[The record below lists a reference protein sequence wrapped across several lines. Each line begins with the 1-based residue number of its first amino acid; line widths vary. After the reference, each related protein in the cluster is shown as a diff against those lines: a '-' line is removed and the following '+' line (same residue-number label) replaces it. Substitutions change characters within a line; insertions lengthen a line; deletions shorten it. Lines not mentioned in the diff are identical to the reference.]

1 MRVSKFGATILGVG
15 MLFTAFGLVSSTSAT
30 VSNPV
35 LVESNATTCAGVG
48 YPNSLQYD
56 GSTTS
61 SVYVGP
67 LFTATVTSDQF
78 VTISAVAAGVT
89 FQAIVVK
96 GGDGYHVYNPPV
108 ANMQSPLNGG
118 GNVPALSHWYA
129 CYTYVPPVTT
139 TTTVAP
145 TTTTMA
151 PTTTTMAP
159 TTTTIAPT
167 TTTIAP
173 TTTTIAPTTTTIA
186 PTTTTTVAPTTTTTV
201 APTTTTIV
209 VTTTTEQA
217 NEAVTTT
224 TMAPTTT
231 EGERASGGPVTTTI
245 VPTTTVGRALPV
257 TGNGE
262 ASSEMLLLGFLLMGL
277 GSVVLLLSRR
287 PIAS

>member
-1 MRVSKFGATILGVG
+1 MGSRRLVGVVAVIAGLAMVLASLVAPSPVAATGYVLA
-15 MLFTAFGLVSSTSAT
+15 LNNQSA
-30 VSNPV
+30 P
-35 LVESNATTCAGVG
+35 AGTDCPDALND
-48 YPNSLQYD
+48 YWHFIIAPNSGGYAFVSITLNVGGTSYTFTGGQIIPNGIQTD
-56 GSTTS
+56 NVFVAVPAGKTLGQVLASGST
-61 SVYVGP
+61 
-67 LFTATVTSDQF
+67 A
-78 VTISAVAAGVT
+78 TISAAST
-89 FQAIVVK
+89 PPDNVK
-96 GGDGYHVYNPPV
+96 FV
-108 ANMQSPLNGG
+108 
-118 GNVPALSHWYA
+118 LSHL
-129 CYTYVPPVTT
+129 CDGSGPPTT
-139 TTTVAP
+139 TTIAP

-151 PTTTTMAP
+151 PTTTTM
-159 TTTTIAPT
+159 
-167 TTTIAP
+167 
-173 TTTTIAPTTTTIA
+173 
-186 PTTTTTVAPTTTTTV
+186 

-231 EGERASGGPVTTTI
+231 VGERASGGPVTTTI